1 MDDVMKMDKNHVWST
16 IAPTLLSYCSAIKN
30 SAYRRI
36 KEFYKYCLVGEE
48 GATSIRVK
56 KVLTVSARFP
66 EWHAL
71 ARCSQQQHKHL
82 FSSLQFLN
90 LETSRPFVK

>member
-30 SAYRRI
+30 TAYRRI

-66 EWHAL
+66 EWKL
-71 ARCSQQQHKHL
+71 KLSWK
-82 FSSLQFLN
+82 
-90 LETSRPFVK
+90 LELSWKLKLS